1 MTSLKNEDGTH
12 SLVIE
17 VAYSRRVIVKRYL
30 SEVLEDGT
38 PVYVAKRP
46 KSVKYHNEDNALEA
60 SVKRLLGD
68 TQNG

>member
-1 MTSLKNEDGTH
+1 MTSLKNEDGTYPLFIFAQH
-12 SLVIE
+12 SRGV
-17 VAYSRRVIVKRYL
+17 VVKRYL

-38 PVYVAKRP
+38 PVWVAKRP

-68 TQNG
+68 KQNG